1 MTSGERT
8 TRRMPDT
15 KLVKNKEELSSL
27 KEDWSILHSKS
38 KNNSPFSTWEWVSNY
53 EKILMGRNEE
63 LNIICIFNKEEKLIA
78 VAPFILKKER
88 RYGLE
93 FNIVELIGGDDGIA
107 ADYMD
112 IIIDPEYLDE
122 GKTRLLNYLIKGTD
136 FQWDLI
142 RWSGILDD
150 SKCLDLLGQFK
161 NEGYEAV
168 GEAMDICPYITL
180 PKTWEEYLDSLSK
193 KSRYNVRK
201 KRRDLEKEY
210 KNCRFF
216 FVGDEETLQQTMEY
230 TVQLH
235 RKRMMMKGKQ
245 GFSISSTFW
254 EFQKE
259 VAREFLAK
267 GWLFLGVLEADG
279 SPVASQYG
287 FKFNNKLFHY
297 QTGFDPNYE
306 RHSTGLISTGYMIEN
321 ALKEKLQEYDF
332 LRGRE
337 DYKFH
342 WTQNVRTIYCAL
354 IANKN
359 FGGRFYFKADK
370 TLRGLKTRLK
380 ILLGKQNEMGQS

>member
-1 MTSGERT
+1 MSEI
-8 TRRMPDT
+8 
-15 KLVKNKEELSSL
+15 KILKNKDELCNL
-27 KEDWSILHSKS
+27 KEDWSVLHSKS
-38 KNNSPFSTWEWVSNY
+38 KSNSLFSTWEWVSNY
-53 EKILMGRNEE
+53 EKILTTNNEE
-63 LNIICIFNKEEKLIA
+63 LNIICIFDKEKKLIA
-78 VAPFILKKER
+78 VAPFIIKKER

-93 FNIVELIGGDDGIA
+93 FNIIELIGGDGRIA

-112 IIIDPEYLDE
+112 IIIDPEHLDE
-122 GKTRLLNYLIKGTD
+122 GKRHLMNYLIGETD
-136 FQWDLI
+136 FKWDLI

-150 SKCLDLLGQFK
+150 SKCLGLFTQLK
-161 NEGYEAV
+161 NEGYESV

-180 PKTWEEYLDSLSK
+180 PKTWEEYLDTLSK

-210 KNCRFF
+210 KNSRFF
-216 FVGDEETLQQTMEY
+216 IVSDEESLLKAMEF
-230 TVQLH
+230 TCQLH

-245 GFSISSTFW
+245 GFSTSSGFW
-254 EFQKE
+254 EFQKA

-267 GWLFLGVLEADG
+267 GWLFLGVLEVDG
-279 SPVASQYG
+279 APVASQYG

-306 RHSTGLISTGYMIEN
+306 RHSAGLISTGYMIEN

-342 WTQNVRTIYCAL
+342 WTQDVRTIYCAL

-359 FGGRFYFKADK
+359 FGGRFYFKAEK
-370 TLRGLKTRLK
+370 ALRGVKAGLKM
-380 ILLGKQNEMGQS
+380 LLNRHTEMK